1 MLIQSPKT
9 KSDLIQAIQRSTIRS
24 FDVYEGQDLSKIP
37 SKSDLDRTKATVI
50 VLRP

>member
-1 MLIQSPKT
+1 MLTQSPKT

-24 FDVYEGQDLSKIP
+24 FDVYEGPELAKIP